1 MSQCFDYPMVP
12 SPSHTLLLHMHHPLQ
27 SLSKLTPLVLL
38 PFLPLSLSRVPS
50 VLIHGQC
57 LPPVARNIPPDQDLY
72 LEPVAR
78 VLRAFGFQLCGI
90 SLRPGRNQS
99 PEVALQRQ
107 PVVLRRRK

>member
-1 MSQCFDYPMVP
+1 
-12 SPSHTLLLHMHHPLQ
+12 
-27 SLSKLTPLVLL
+27 
-38 PFLPLSLSRVPS
+38 
-50 VLIHGQC
+50 
-57 LPPVARNIPPDQDLY
+57 